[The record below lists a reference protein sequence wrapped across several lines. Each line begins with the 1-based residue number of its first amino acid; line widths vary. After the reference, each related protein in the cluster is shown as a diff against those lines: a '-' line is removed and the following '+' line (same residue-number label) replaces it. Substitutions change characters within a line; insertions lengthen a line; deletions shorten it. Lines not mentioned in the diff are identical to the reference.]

1 MKYVLIL
8 ALSITINIFASEK
21 GTDTSEVSSV
31 DTDQLYKSIESFK
44 INKDEIRKS
53 LENLKASGK
62 ITNADYLKSLEE
74 LNKMDDKKIED
85 LSKKAVDMIKNQGA
99 KAGEL
104 PKSEPKK

>member
-1 MKYVLIL
+1 MKFVLML
-8 ALSITINIFASEK
+8 ALSISMNVFAA
-21 GTDTSEVSSV
+21 DTEVDASEVSKA
-31 DTDQLYKSIESFK
+31 DTDQLYKSLESFK

-62 ITNADYLKSLEE
+62 ITNAEYLKSLEE
-74 LNKMDDKKIED
+74 LNKMDDKKIND

-99 KAGEL
+99 AAAEL